1 MPTELTLERHLEG
14 LRSAMV
20 AFVRYAD
27 RAGPDAPVPT
37 CRGWTVRDLVVDEGT
52 AHRATAALLRGER
65 AAAAAVPE
73 GDPLDGL
80 DWLDWLDWLRDGA
93 IELVEA
99 ITRSPQGFWARR
111 ACHRTSVHAV
121 DALAAVFGR
130 APDAAETWIE
140 TDLAVDGIDEVL
152 TGFATRPTSRLR
164 SDEDAVLLVAPD
176 DVPDWW
182 LVRIGP
188 RPVVA
193 LRGRGPRVEVPT
205 ADWELG
211 GTAVGLYLALWDR
224 AAPPMSP
231 GGRPGPPWRGLTA
244 AGQC

>member
-1 MPTELTLERHLEG
+1 MTRHLEG

-27 RAGPDAPVPT
+27 RAGLAAPVPT
-37 CRGWTVRDLVVDEGT
+37 CPGWTVRELVAHLGS
-52 AHRATAALLRGER
+52 AHRSTAAMLRGESE
-65 AAAAAVPE
+65 AVVEPMS
-73 GDPLDGL
+73 GDPME
-80 DWLDWLDWLRDGA
+80 WLRDGA

-99 ITRSPQGFWARR
+99 LTRAPQEFWARR
-111 ACHRTSVHAV
+111 ACHQSTLRAV

-130 APDAAETWIE
+130 PPEAAETWIAV
-140 TDLAVDGIDEVL
+140 DIAVDGIDEVL

-164 SDEDAVLLVAPD
+164 CDEESVLVAAPD

-182 LVRIGP
+182 LVRVGP
-188 RPVVA
+188 RPAVA
-193 LRGRGPRVEVPT
+193 QHGAGPRPEVPV

-224 AAPPMSP
+224 SARPMSRGPWTSPP
-231 GGRPGPPWRGLTA
+231 GVGLTSA
-244 AGQC
+244 IQY